1 MVNEEIKKIA
11 AKLKET
17 LMPKNIYLFGSF
29 AKGTYHQDSD
39 YDFYIVMPDDAGDQ
53 IYLEQKAYRSLRGLR
68 KRPVDILIGYE
79 SAFKKR
85 CQQMTLEQSVAKE
98 GILLYG
104 Q

>member
-39 YDFYIVMPDDAGDQ
+39 YDFYIVMPDDAGDR